1 MKNQRTGSF
10 SLGHSAVRASV
21 IAILASVSATSLA
34 LAADTSPVDELQE
47 VMVTGSRLISSGFS
61 TPTPVTQL
69 NAATLEQL
77 NVTNLGAAV
86 SQLPAF
92 KPSNT
97 PTNNGW
103 GSFNV
108 GAQIVNLRGLGVNRN
123 LVLVDNRRFA
133 PVTREGTVDLNLIP
147 SGLVERTDVVTG
159 GASAAYGSDAVA
171 GAVNIVLNK
180 KLTGIKG
187 QVDMGAS
194 EWGDGNNYHV
204 SLAGGHDF
212 AGGLGH
218 FILGGEYDKQEGIG
232 DCFTRSWCKG
242 GQIVTNVGAG
252 AIAGQPYLV
261 RSDVGGGFQANT
273 GGVIN
278 FINNGTASTAAIRG
292 MFGNTGTTGGVTFN
306 SAGTPIAYT
315 LGTPA
320 QGTNAIGGDVVSGMT
335 TTQLMV
341 PVERYTSYG
350 HADYEFSDQLHGFVE
365 GSYGHVAGSTLQSRY
380 FGTALPIFTD
390 NPYIPAAVRAL
401 IPGAPVATA
410 TPGVLRPGTTATT
423 GTYGTGAFNLAVLG
437 QRRGESAS
445 SADTARVT
453 FGLDG
458 KLKGSWTWDAYY
470 QFANTDRHQEV
481 ANNLVTGATRVI
493 NKPGSGGANNADS
506 LAYWY
511 WATDAVYNPADA
523 ALPAAQRRIVCRASI
538 STNAALAAA
547 AAGCVPLNPF
557 GEGQAS
563 QAALDY
569 VYRTLTEEIN
579 IKQHVV
585 AANVQGEV
593 LDLWAGPLAVAA
605 GLEYRRD
612 STALVHDALSNS
624 FTYFQNF
631 GADYNAT
638 QDVTE
643 AYAEANLPLA
653 KDKLFVQDASL
664 NAAIR
669 QTQYKFDGFG
679 GFNQA
684 AASNKFD
691 ATAWKVGL
699 LWDVSDWL
707 RLRATR
713 SQDIRAPNFNELFQ
727 ASASSFTAYA
737 NPWAN
742 NVSQFPSGLAG
753 GNPALN
759 PETAH
764 TTTIGMVLQPKW
776 NTAGRISL
784 SADYYDIKVDG
795 YIGAPG
801 GQNIID
807 RCYKFNETAFC
818 NLIGFATDASGNA
831 RGVLTE
837 VRNANVNL
845 QWLHTRG
852 LDVEADY
859 RVPLSAMVSDFV
871 GELSLRAL
879 VSKTYESS
887 TNLFGVVTNQV
898 GATGTG
904 AGVPDAIINLY
915 ATYTTGPFSATVS
928 ARYIPAGLYSATYI
942 GPNDP
947 AYGSFDNTKQQT
959 INGVVISP
967 INDNT
972 VSSAT
977 YYNLNGSYNIH
988 QEGST
993 KVQVFVS
1000 INNLLGTKP
1009 PMAPSTT
1016 YPTNPVY
1023 FDQIGRFMRAGVR
1036 FNF

>member
-1 MKNQRTGSF
+1 MKIQRHTQ
-10 SLGHSAVRASV
+10 VRRNAISVHASV
-21 IAILASVSATSLA
+21 LAILAGCSLA
-34 LAADTSPVDELQE
+34 GTALAQDSELTE
-47 VMVTGSRLISSGFS
+47 VMVTGSRIAATGFS

-69 NAATLEQL
+69 NAETLERL
-77 NVTNLGAAV
+77 NVTNLGAAI

-92 KPSNT
+92 KATNT

-123 LVLVDNRRFA
+123 LVLVDGRRFA

-180 KLTGIKG
+180 KLQGLKG
-187 QVDMGAS
+187 QADIGQS
-194 EWGDGNNYHV
+194 EWNDGTNYHLA
-204 SLAGGHDF
+204 LAGGDDF
-212 AGGLGH
+212 AGGRGH
-218 FILGGEYDKQEGIG
+218 FIVGGEYDRQDGIG
-232 DCFTRSWCKG
+232 DCFTRSWCVG
-242 GQIVTNVGAG
+242 GQVVTNVGTGAAAG
-252 AIAGQPYLV
+252 KPYLV
-261 RSDVGGGFQANT
+261 RSDVGGGFQANQY
-273 GGVIN
+273 GVIN
-278 FINNGTASTAAIRG
+278 FINNGTAATAAIRG

-306 SAGTPIAYT
+306 AAGQPIAYT
-315 LGTPA
+315 LGSPA

-350 HADYEFSDQLHGFVE
+350 HADYDFSDTLHGFIE

-380 FGTALPIFTD
+380 FGSALPMFTD
-390 NPYIPAAVRAL
+390 NPFIPDAIRAL

-410 TPGVLRPGTTATT
+410 TPGVVRPGTTATT

-445 SADTARVT
+445 SAETKRIT

-458 KLKGSWTWDAYY
+458 KLAGSWKWDTYY
-470 QFANTDRHQEV
+470 QYAETSRHQEV
-481 ANNLVTGATRVI
+481 ANNLATGATRVV
-493 NKPGSGGANNADS
+493 NKPGSGGANNAGS

-547 AAGCVPLNPF
+547 AAGCVPFNPF
-557 GEGQAS
+557 GGQAS
-563 QAALDY
+563 KAALDY
-569 VYRTLTEEIN
+569 VYRTLTEEIK
-579 IKQHVV
+579 ISQHVA
-585 AANVQGEV
+585 AANVQGDL

-605 GLEYRRD
+605 GAEYRRD
-612 STALVHDALSNS
+612 ATSLVHDALSNS
-624 FTYFQNF
+624 FAYFQNF
-631 GADYNAT
+631 GADYNAK
-638 QDVTE
+638 QDVVE
-643 AYAEANLPLA
+643 AYAEANLPLL
-653 KDKLFVQDASL
+653 KNQPLVQDASI

-699 LWDVSDWL
+699 LWDLNDWA
-707 RLRATR
+707 RVRVTR

-727 ASASSFTAYA
+727 ASASNFTSYA
-737 NPWAN
+737 NPWASN
-742 NVSQFPSGLAG
+742 ASQFPAGLAG
-753 GNPALN
+753 GNPSLN

-764 TTTIGMVLQPKW
+764 TTTIGLVLQPSWDKV
-776 NTAGRISL
+776 GRVRF

-807 RCYKFNETAFC
+807 RCFKFNETNFC
-818 NLIGFATDASGNA
+818 DLIGFATDAAGNTK
-831 RGVLTE
+831 GTLTE
-837 VRNANVNL
+837 IRNANVNL
-845 QWLHTRG
+845 QSLNTRG
-852 LDVEADY
+852 MDFEADY
-859 RVPLSAMVSDFV
+859 RLPLNMVSD
-871 GELSLRAL
+871 GLSGDLSLRLLAT
-879 VSKTYESS
+879 KTLESS
-887 TNLFGVVTNQV
+887 TNLFGVVTDQV
-898 GATGTG
+898 GATGS
-904 AGVPDAIINLY
+904 AGGISEWLFNAF
-915 ATYTTGPFSATVS
+915 ATYSTGPMSATLS
-928 ARYIPAGLYSATYI
+928 MRYIPEGLLSVTNI
-942 GPNDP
+942 GPDSP
-947 AYGSFDNTKQQT
+947 TYSTIDVTKQQT
-959 INGVVISP
+959 IDGLVYSP
-967 INDNT
+967 INDNI
-972 VSSAT
+972 VKSAT
-977 YYNLNGSYNIH
+977 YFNFNGSYNLR

-993 KVQVFVS
+993 KLQVFLSV
-1000 INNLLGTKP
+1000 NNLFGKTP
-1009 PMAPSTT
+1009 PAAPSTT

-1023 FDQIGRFMRAGVR
+1023 FDQIGRYARVGVR
-1036 FNF
+1036 FSY